1 MPKLEFLPFLSKLSL
16 IIGAVAAVAG
26 LIFAGWTGG
35 LGAAAGVGV
44 AAGGFV
50 LSTLAIAWV
59 EKVNRSMLLPAAL
72 SAYTTKLAAFALILS
87 AVEQWSGS
95 VPMAFGIAAGVLGWV
110 FGYAWWL
117 WHAKIPYVD
126 LG

>member
-1 MPKLEFLPFLSKLSL
+1 MPKLQFLPFLSKLSL
-16 IIGAVAAVAG
+16 IIAAVAAVAG
-26 LIFAGWTGG
+26 LIFGGLTGG

-59 EKVNRSMLLPAAL
+59 EKANRSMLLPAAL

-87 AVEQWSGS
+87 AVENWSGS